1 MTIRHIVSWRLNGA
15 TAEEKTQQIAGIKER
30 LLPLSAVI
38 PELQNLRI
46 SENVIFPEKN
56 ADVVLE
62 ADFETLDDL
71 NVYLEHPDHVA
82 AVGYIRS
89 VVAERLAI
97 DYEY

>member
-1 MTIRHIVSWRLNGA
+1 MTIKHIVSWRLNGA
-15 TAEEKTQQIAGIKER
+15 SAEEKAEQIAGIKER
-30 LLPLSAVI
+30 LLPLSASI
-38 PELQNLRI
+38 PQLHNLRI

-62 ADFETLDDL
+62 ADFDSLEDL
-71 NVYLEHPDHVA
+71 NIYLEHPEHVA

>member
-1 MTIRHIVSWRLNGA
+1 MTIKHIVSWRLNGVTSDEKA
-15 TAEEKTQQIAGIKER
+15 TQIEGIKEL

-38 PELQNLRI
+38 PELHNLRI
-46 SENVIFPEKN
+46 SVNAVFPEKN

-62 ADFETLDDL
+62 AEFDSLEDL
-71 NVYLEHPDHVA
+71 NVYLEHPQHVA

>member
-1 MTIRHIVSWRLNGA
+1 MTIKHIVSWRLNGA
-15 TAEEKTQQIAGIKER
+15 TTEEKAVQIAGIKER
-30 LLPLSAVI
+30 LLPLSTVI
-38 PELQNLRI
+38 PELHNLRI
-46 SENVIFPEKN
+46 SENVVFPEKN

-62 ADFETLDDL
+62 ADFDSLEDL

-97 DYEY
+97 DYEF